1 MKFEFSL
8 LVLIFAKLL
17 VAANAA
23 DNDMICPDDN
33 PDNCYPKVF
42 VPTNEWQEIKPE
54 QHIPA
59 GLHVRM
65 NIDNMGRE
73 AKLPEKSTNSQIN
86 KEIQAIAVDGD
97 VNNAVVAVGEVHD
110 TEENTNGANVN
121 DQNKKRSNGSRGK
134 PAPGELLNALK
145 GVEEFSNNDRTD
157 NIEDIMAHL
166 EILDDLSHDIDY
178 GVDISKNP
186 MPLIQLTGIYTF
198 GQTSIYETKLKGK
211 TTDSL
216 KIQDMSMRV
225 LSSTIRNNDEALDN
239 IVELFNGSKDKLY
252 KFIMEKLEK
261 LNNNSFEN
269 IIQRRRLGLL
279 NSILG
284 HEEIASSFCCLSND
298 LTLLHLYSK
307 ITDKESKNKIINI
320 LHDLRNAPDY
330 CHSENIVNLSP
341 QDIQESLQLK
351 KRYQDDNSN
360 ISESVIVDEDDEE
373 AFGDITDVDLK
384 YSIVAQRMIRKYG
397 LTNNFKA
404 REILQD
410 LIDLK
415 KNKKNS
421 LKISSRFLNWIEYQI
436 DQVKQLNNNL
446 SGSNNGEGDDDNQ
459 QRFIIESRDGKTDFQ
474 EYLIS
479 ARHEIFGN
487 SHAGRKASADE
498 L

>member
-1 MKFEFSL
+1 M
-8 LVLIFAKLL
+8 V
-17 VAANAA
+17 
-23 DNDMICPDDN
+23 CPDDN
-33 PDNCYPKVF
+33 PDNCYPKIF

-65 NIDNMGRE
+65 NIENMGRE
-73 AKLPEKSTNSQIN
+73 AKLPEKSSNSQIN
-86 KEIQAIAVDGD
+86 KDIQAVAVDLGGDAADNGGD

-110 TEENTNGANVN
+110 AEENIKVENGNG
-121 DQNKKRSNGSRGK
+121 QGNKKSNGSRGK

-145 GVEEFSNNDRTD
+145 GVEEFLNNDRTD
-157 NIEDIMAHL
+157 NVEGLMGYL

-186 MPLIQLTGIYTF
+186 MSLIQLTGIYTF
-198 GQTSIYETKLKGK
+198 EQPDIYETKLKGK

-252 KFIMEKLEK
+252 KVIMEKLEK

-307 ITDKESKNKIINI
+307 ITDKESKAKIINI
-320 LHDLRNAPDY
+320 LHDLRIAPDY

-341 QDIQESLQLK
+341 QDIHDSLQLK
-351 KRYQDDNSN
+351 KRYQDDNLN
-360 ISESVIVDEDDEE
+360 ISESVIVDEEDEE

-384 YSIVAQRMIRKYG
+384 YSIVAQRMLRKYG
-397 LTNNFKA
+397 L
-404 REILQD
+404 IIQD
-410 LIDLK
+410 
-415 KNKKNS
+415 
-421 LKISSRFLNWIEYQI
+421 F
-436 DQVKQLNNNL
+436 
-446 SGSNNGEGDDDNQ
+446 
-459 QRFIIESRDGKTDFQ
+459 
-474 EYLIS
+474 
-479 ARHEIFGN
+479 
-487 SHAGRKASADE
+487 
-498 L
+498 